1 MTARY
6 DRYRRTS
13 SAKSL
18 LDGRWVGFDHLLD
31 LQIHSDR
38 RDACMSSGALAFI
51 QWLSLAGAPFF

>member
-6 DRYRRTS
+6 ERYRRTS

-18 LDGRWVGFDHLLD
+18 FDGRWVGFDHLID

-38 RDACMSSGALAFI
+38 RDA
-51 QWLSLAGAPFF
+51 